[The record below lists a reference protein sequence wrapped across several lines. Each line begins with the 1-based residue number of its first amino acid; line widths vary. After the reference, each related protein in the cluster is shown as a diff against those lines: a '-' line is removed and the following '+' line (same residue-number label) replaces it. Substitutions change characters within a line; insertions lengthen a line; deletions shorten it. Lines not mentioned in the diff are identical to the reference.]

1 MCTVKYVYFQL
12 SSNIAILTRIVRRS
26 FKNIFFS
33 YILLIKAMPATED
46 FTVTIEMKPF
56 QLYFNMVL
64 FVLRVVL
71 TFEFVGEI
79 LWCDYSN
86 ETSSAVLSHGTI
98 CFVCSSNF

>member
-1 MCTVKYVYFQL
+1 
-12 SSNIAILTRIVRRS
+12 
-26 FKNIFFS
+26 
-33 YILLIKAMPATED
+33 MPVTEY

-64 FVLRVVL
+64 FVLHFAL
-71 TFEFVGEI
+71 IFELVGEI
-79 LWCDYSN
+79 LWRDYSN

>member
-1 MCTVKYVYFQL
+1 
-12 SSNIAILTRIVRRS
+12 
-26 FKNIFFS
+26 
-33 YILLIKAMPATED
+33 MP
-46 FTVTIEMKPF
+46 IEMKPF

-64 FVLRVVL
+64 FVLHVVV

-86 ETSSAVLSHGTI
+86 ETSSAVLLHGTI